1 MLFSIEV
8 IPQQF
13 HFKLDKSIENEL
25 FDVIETDT
33 TYEFVG
39 TQFTLSN
46 RRPYTMSL
54 SKSGAILNDSIF
66 NYTDRSTFGG
76 IANSNNYQIKVS
88 STLPTPLLSGKNSQ
102 LYFES
107 VNGLNNDFSIE
118 FSDTTK
124 QLLIENLKVLND
136 TLLFS
141 MGFYADTVR
150 FRNAF
155 MWIINLNDTS
165 QQFID
170 FSSNQISLVGFV
182 SDIISYKDKFI
193 ASTYGV
199 LDGDPNNWGGSA
211 EIVLL
216 NQSFQIDTVFNISF
230 SQNTFNRNFVGF
242 FTSLVQLD
250 DNRFMIASKAA
261 NSRGISHAKPE
272 DMVSIV
278 LDSNF
283 NEVALNF
290 YGLRDSSA
298 EQANQCLSRFEGD
311 PYVYIGGTE
320 NYKVDFSGYPS
331 DTTLFILTK
340 ADLMGNEIWTRYYSN
355 NTNLFMRK
363 VLATSDGGA
372 LMVGW
377 SYDPAGPDGFEK
389 DVWIVKVDSNGN
401 YLPTS
406 IKEQQ
411 ISKSDFNFY
420 PNPLKNE
427 LHFRQINALRN
438 YQFEL
443 FDVSGRKVAEEE
455 LINSD
460 ETINTSHLKFGTYIY
475 HLIDQNG
482 NYATGKLIKE

>member
-1 MLFSIEV
+1 MLFSIEA
-8 IPQQF
+8 ISQQF
-13 HFKLDKSIENEL
+13 QFKLDKSTENEL

-46 RRPYTMSL
+46 RRPYSMSL
-54 SKSGAILNDSIF
+54 SKSGVVLKDSTY
-66 NYTDRSTFGG
+66 NYNNQSNFGG
-76 IANSNNYQIKVS
+76 ITNSSNYRIKVS
-88 STLPTPLLSGKNSQ
+88 TTLPRPLLSGNNSQ

-107 VNGLNNDFSIE
+107 INGINSDFTIE
-118 FSDTTK
+118 FADTTK
-124 QLLIENLKVLND
+124 QLLIENLKVIND
-136 TLLFS
+136 TLLFA
-141 MGFYADTVR
+141 MGFYADTAR
-150 FRNAF
+150 FRNAC
-155 MWIINLNDTS
+155 MWIINLNDTA

-170 FSSNQISLVGFV
+170 FSGTQGSIVGFV

-216 NQSFQIDTVFNISF
+216 NQNFQIDTVINISF
-230 SQNTFNRNFVGF
+230 SQNTFNRNYVRF
-242 FTSLVQLD
+242 FTSLAQID
-250 DNRFMIASKAA
+250 DNNFMIASKAA
-261 NSRGISHAKPE
+261 NSRGIFHAKPE
-272 DMVSIV
+272 DMVTIV

-283 NEVALNF
+283 SEVALNF

-298 EQANQCLSRFEGD
+298 EQANQCLSRFENN

-320 NYKVDFSGYPS
+320 NYKVDISGYPS

-411 ISKSDFNFY
+411 ISKSYYSFY

-427 LHFRQINALRN
+427 LHFRQINTLRN

-443 FDVSGRKVAEEE
+443 FDVSGRKVAEEQ

-460 ETINTSHLKFGTYIY
+460 ETINTSHLKTGTYIY
-475 HLIDQNG
+475 HLMDQNG
-482 NYATGKLIKE
+482 NYATGKLIRE